1 MCPFYPKPVAL
12 TVAGTLKVISS
23 QWRSRQDP
31 PFVLLTFLA
40 SPLIADIP
48 VIPDLEEVQEEDFVL
63 QVAAPPRYVK
73 LI

>member
-1 MCPFYPKPVAL
+1 M
-12 TVAGTLKVISS
+12 LKVISN

-31 PFVLLTFLA
+31 PFMPLTFLA
-40 SPLIADIP
+40 PPFIADIP

>member
-1 MCPFYPKPVAL
+1 M
-12 TVAGTLKVISS
+12 AGTLKVISS